1 MTTPKSEDEIQELE
15 KRLEDL
21 KRRLPAYSIPPGM
34 IAEMDD
40 LEERLEA
47 ARARQTARKEP
58 GE

>member
-21 KRRLPAYSIPPGM
+21 KRRLPAHSIPPGM
-34 IAEMDD
+34 IVEMDD

>member
-21 KRRLPAYSIPPGM
+21 KRRLPAHSIPPGM